1 MQKIGKVLKVLF
13 CIFVI
18 AIGLYGGGLIYQTF
32 SLAMKEKIAFSYLA
46 LEAQTLESKIDL
58 TLSEM
63 KKKCPSNIPPKL
75 IGEYAV
81 AKSTLKYELT
91 KTHTDE
97 IIKLLNSTVVNREN
111 LTLKLLDVETTDGD
125 YNQIAKLIAKLLSI
139 YERVLI
145 RYGECVEN
153 KN

>member
-1 MQKIGKVLKVLF
+1 M
-13 CIFVI
+13 
-18 AIGLYGGGLIYQTF
+18 
-32 SLAMKEKIAFSYLA
+32 
-46 LEAQTLESKIDL
+46 
-58 TLSEM
+58 
-63 KKKCPSNIPPKL
+63 
-75 IGEYAV
+75 